1 MQAAASDSILPAVS
15 NAAKK
20 AEELDSLV
28 GRTLAGRY
36 RVDALLGRGGMGA
49 VFRAHHLL
57 LKRDVAVKVLHPELT
72 SNEDISKRFDREA
85 QSAAR
90 LDHPNVIPVT
100 EFGSTEDGMK
110 YMVMQLLSG
119 QELSDL
125 LNGPIDQLRAIELE
139 IQILRGLEHAH
150 GKGVIHRDLKPEN
163 VFVTEDH
170 EGKEVLKLVDFGI
183 AKIVGEDDGDTG
195 KPLTRLG
202 LVFGTPHYMSPEQA
216 TGSTIDQRTDIYSAG
231 VLLYQML
238 AGRLPFEHDDPVSLI
253 RMQVTVDPPPLPEW
267 VSPRLARVVSMMMA
281 KSRDQRYP
289 DARSARKALQA
300 VQAKLAEEAGVP
312 IPTTQVDTGVID
324 PADIYP
330 PGFDRSSGLP
340 AEQSGPMAASDSTRS
355 GPLTTT
361 THPPTLTLADTL
373 TKPHPPL
380 GLPILAAVP
389 RKVWKIA
396 GGVLGVLLL
405 IALWPSGGDEETDSG
420 EVLAADASTSG
431 GGLLDNGGLLVGKND
446 DPEPKPQPQ
455 PGGKPGI
462 DEDTL
467 IAIDQALTSKNED
480 AALDLIRPARDKFP
494 EDPQLLWR
502 EGKALSMK
510 RAKSSKV
517 TALERYGEALDR
529 DTKLIDNPDFY
540 GELNVL
546 LRNSSVQ
553 EQAIDLALQKLGT
566 PGHKFLLELVNVDDP
581 TKILGWVDRH
591 RVLNALREDAESFKL
606 VDWRLNYARDLYQAG
621 QAPKPCTAFRETL
634 DHIAQSKDVYYVE
647 HLLNGKLE
655 PPAPTGEDADDLTV
669 CGTLPDKLV
678 VVRDLLA
685 TSFPEEAA
693 KFQTSKGSAK
703 KKKKR

>member
-1 MQAAASDSILPAVS
+1 MRE
-15 NAAKK
+15 AAKK
-20 AEELDSLV
+20 ADEQLDSLI
-28 GRTLAGRY
+28 GTTLADRY
-36 RVDALLGRGGMGA
+36 RIDALLGRGGMGS

-57 LKRDVAVKVLHPELT
+57 LKRDVAVKVLHPELV

-90 LDHPNVIPVT
+90 LDHPNIIPVT
-100 EFGSTEDGMK
+100 EFGSTDDGMK

-119 QELSDL
+119 RELSDL
-125 LNGPIDQLRAIELE
+125 LIGPIDQLRALELI

-150 GKGVIHRDLKPEN
+150 NKGVIHRDLKPEN

-170 EGKEVLKLVDFGI
+170 EGKEILKLVDFGI

-231 VLLYQML
+231 VILYQML

-253 RMQVTVDPPPLPEW
+253 RMQVTVEPPPLPEW
-267 VSPRLARVVSMMMA
+267 ISPRLSRVVSMMMA

-312 IPTTQVDTGVID
+312 IPTSQQDTGVID

-330 PGFDRSSGLP
+330 PGFDRSGP
-340 AEQSGPMAASDSTRS
+340 ITGPITGPGIGQADQSGPMQASDSTRS
-355 GPLTTT
+355 GPLSTP
-361 THPPTLTLADTL
+361 THAPSLTLADTL
-373 TKPHPPL
+373 TQPHPPL
-380 GLPILAAVP
+380 GIPILAAVP
-389 RKVWKIA
+389 RTVWKVA

-405 IALWPSGGDEETDSG
+405 IALWPQGSEGDDSGDSALTNGSSSGG
-420 EVLAADASTSG
+420 LW
-431 GGLLDNGGLLVGKND
+431 VGKHD
-446 DPEPKPQPQ
+446 DPDPEPPSRP
-455 PGGKPGI
+455 PGI

-529 DTKLIDNPDFY
+529 NPKLIDNPDFY

-546 LRNSSVQ
+546 LRTSSVQ

-566 PGHKFLLELVNVDDP
+566 AGHKFLLELVNVDDP
-581 TKILGWVDRH
+581 TKVLGWVDRH
-591 RVLNALREDAESFKL
+591 RVLAQLRGDSESTKL

-621 QAPKPCTAFRETL
+621 QAPKPCAAFRDTL
-634 DHIAQSKDVYYVE
+634 DAIAESKDSYYVE
-647 HLLNGKLE
+647 HLLNSKLAP
-655 PPAPTGEDADDLTV
+655 PPANGEDKDDLAI
-669 CGTLPDKLV
+669 CGGLADKLV

-693 KFQTSKGSAK
+693 KYKKKPSKGSS

>member
-1 MQAAASDSILPAVS
+1 VS

-36 RVDALLGRGGMGA
+36 RIDTLLGRGGMGA

-57 LKRDVAVKVLHPELT
+57 LKRDVAVKVLHPELV

-90 LDHPNVIPVT
+90 LEHPNIMAVT
-100 EFGSTEDGMK
+100 EFGSTDDGMK

-125 LNGPIDQLRAIELE
+125 LIGPMDPLRAIELE

-163 VFVTEDH
+163 VFVTQDH
-170 EGKEVLKLVDFGI
+170 DGKEVLKLVDFGI

-253 RMQVTVDPPPLPEW
+253 RMQVTVEPPPLPESI
-267 VSPRLARVVSMMMA
+267 SPRLTRVVSMMMA
-281 KSRDQRYP
+281 KGRDRRYP

-312 IPTTQVDTGVID
+312 IPTTQQDTGVID

-330 PGFDRSSGLP
+330 PGFDRNAPIGQ
-340 AEQSGPMAASDSTRS
+340 AEQSGPMIASDSTRS
-355 GPLTTT
+355 GPLPTPTVA
-361 THPPTLTLADTL
+361 PTLTLADTL
-373 TKPHPPL
+373 TKSHPPL

-389 RKVWKIA
+389 TKVWKVA

-405 IALWPSGGDEETDSG
+405 IALVPWPDGDGDDG
-420 EVLAADASTSG
+420 AVAADASTG
-431 GGLLDNGGLLVGKND
+431 GGGLLVGKTE
-446 DPEPKPQPQ
+446 DPVEN
-455 PGGKPGI
+455 PGDPVPAGHPGI
-462 DEDTL
+462 DKDTL

-529 DTKLIDNPDFY
+529 DPKLIDNPDFY

-553 EQAIDLALQKLGT
+553 EQAIDLALQKLGS

-581 TKILGWVDRH
+581 TKMLGWVDRH
-591 RVLNALREDAESFKL
+591 RVLAQLAGDAESTKL

-621 QAPKPCTAFRETL
+621 SAPKPCTAFRDTL
-634 DHIAQSKDVYYVE
+634 DAIAKSKDVYYVE
-647 HLLNGKLE
+647 HLLNSKLE
-655 PPAPTGEDADDLTV
+655 PPAPTGEDKDDLTV
-669 CGTLPDKLV
+669 CHTLPDKLV

-685 TSFPEEAA
+685 TAFPEEAA
-693 KFQTSKGSAK
+693 QFQSPSKGSSK